1 MVVDDSL
8 IGKADNGCVGV
19 FWACCCC
26 CSQEGGRITIY
37 GAEQLGDQDDDACES
52 NELVVSGYDGS
63 DEGGVVMI
71 MIRLLH

>member
-26 CSQEGGRITIY
+26 CCSQEGGRITIY
-37 GAEQLGDQDDDACES
+37 GAEQ
-52 NELVVSGYDGS
+52 
-63 DEGGVVMI
+63 
-71 MIRLLH
+71 